1 MSTTILFENEDWM
14 PPLRGALDKTGL
26 DYEERFMDGG
36 ILNLGLEPEEQI
48 VINRMSPSS
57 HTRGHQAGV
66 QFVREYLTFLEEKGV
81 RIINGSRS
89 FRLEVSKVQQDAAL
103 QSAGI
108 RTPHTIAVTGTEK
121 LIEASKQMKTP
132 FITKHN
138 QGGKGLGVQLFKSH
152 KAFEDFINAG
162 KYEDSPDSINL
173 LQEYI
178 EPAEKFIT
186 RVEIVDGKFLYA
198 IRSSTEDGFELCPA
212 DACSVGD
219 AFCPAPDSSATKAAK
234 FQPRHEITA
243 DDPLVVAYIEF
254 CKNHDIDVAGIEFVE
269 DKEGNRYTY
278 DINSTSNYNA
288 TVEDEV
294 GIYGMEAIAE
304 LVAKELQKTGTPALH
319 SNAA

>member
-1 MSTTILFENEDWM
+1 MSITILFENEDWM
-14 PPLRGALDKTGL
+14 PPLRKALDTTEL
-26 DYEERFMDGG
+26 DYVEQFVDGG
-36 ILNLGLEPEEQI
+36 ILNLGLEPTEQV

-103 QSAGI
+103 QAAGI

-152 KAFEDFINAG
+152 EAFEDFIKAG

-173 LQEYI
+173 SRNTLS
-178 EPAEKFIT
+178 
-186 RVEIVDGKFLYA
+186 RL
-198 IRSSTEDGFELCPA
+198 RSSSPALKQTAPRHSLFYEDGFELCPPMRA
-212 DACSVGD
+212 VGD
-219 AFCPAPDSSATKAAK
+219 AFCPARFGDQGS
-234 FQPRHEITA
+234 E
-243 DDPLVVAYIEF
+243 V
-254 CKNHDIDVAGIEFVE
+254 
-269 DKEGNRYTY
+269 
-278 DINSTSNYNA
+278 STSPRNHRRRPIGPRDR
-288 TVEDEV
+288 V
-294 GIYGMEAIAE
+294 
-304 LVAKELQKTGTPALH
+304 P
-319 SNAA
+319 

>member
-1 MSTTILFENEDWM
+1 MSITILFENEDWM
-14 PPLRGALDKTGL
+14 PPLRKALDKQQL
-26 DYEERFMDGG
+26 SYDAQFMDGG
-36 ILNLGLEPEEQI
+36 ILNLGLVPEQEI

-66 QFVREYLTFLEEKGV
+66 QFVREYLSFLETNGV

-103 QSAGI
+103 QAAGI
-108 RTPHTIAVTGTEK
+108 RTPHTIAVTGTEA
-121 LIEASKQMKTP
+121 LLEASKQMKAP

-138 QGGKGLGVQLFKSH
+138 QGGKGLGVQLFRTH
-152 KAFEDFINAG
+152 KAFEKFITSG
-162 KYEDSPDSINL
+162 QFEDSPDSINL

-243 DDPLVVAYIEF
+243 DDPLVLAYIEF

-269 DKEGNRYTY
+269 DAEGNRYTY
-278 DINSTSNYNA
+278 DINCTSNYNA

-304 LVAKELQKTGTPALH
+304 LCAKELQTTGTQALH